1 MKCSIFIAPSVD
13 GFIATEDGGVHWLE
27 TAGKILS
34 EKEASSDL
42 MKHFNMSM
50 PNYMK
55 DVDCMI
61 IGRKLME
68 MLSSFNLTP
77 EQWPYGDTKIIALS
91 HTMKEPSENLKDRVE
106 MYDGSIPDLITKL
119 DKEGYKHAYVDGGT
133 TITAFL
139 NLELINEMTLTLAPV
154 LLGSGIRL
162 FGKLQEQINL
172 GNAQATAFPNNFIE
186 IKYQV
191 TYLNKS

>member
-1 MKCSIFIAPSVD
+1 
-13 GFIATEDGGVHWLE
+13 
-27 TAGKILS
+27 
-34 EKEASSDL
+34 

-191 TYLNKS
+191 TYLNKT